1 MHGLAGARQQLCRAM
16 IVARQE
22 EFHRPSIA
30 KPLHCSRLKF
40 FASFFRILLKLYS
53 DKNINLLKQH
63 SFLINSNNYTATTLI
78 MWL

>member
-1 MHGLAGARQQLCRAM
+1 MHGLAGAPQQLCRAM

-53 DKNINLLKQH
+53 DKI
-63 SFLINSNNYTATTLI
+63 
-78 MWL
+78 